1 MDNETERARLARI
14 YSALSDDG
22 LAELAADEK
31 SLTEVAK
38 QALQA
43 ELSARGIENTKETE
57 IVTPPEDVTDI
68 ADVPA
73 QHEAEPQKYSGPL
86 VMVKR
91 FRDLPEAFVAK
102 SILDSAQIDSFLANQ
117 NLVRMDWLYSNLVGG
132 MKLMVRPEDLEEA
145 TKLLDEQANEANAAH
160 SET

>member
-14 YSALSDDG
+14 YSGLSDEG

-31 SLTEVAK
+31 SLNEIAK
-38 QALQA
+38 QVLQS
-43 ELSARGIENTKETE
+43 ELSARGMESTRDVNE
-57 IVTPPEDVTDI
+57 PP
-68 ADVPA
+68 
-73 QHEAEPQKYSGPL
+73 QYSGPL

-102 SILDSAQIDSFLANQ
+102 SILDSARIDSFLADQ

-145 TKLLDEQANEANAAH
+145 TKLLDEQANEANAAQTDNSNQTGDA
-160 SET
+160 SE